1 MKRPTPTQ
9 MKVDTAG
16 IRSRYRTPSG
26 VFLGPWMRDNEHMSS
41 LTPLSTIAEIEAAT
55 GSATTPRLFLDLVRS
70 APTSPALHSMKG
82 DDGWNVWTLQDFSDQ
97 VAGAAA
103 GLASVGVGNGERVL
117 LMMRNRPDFHWFDA
131 AAQFLRA
138 TPVSIY
144 NSSSPEEVEYLA
156 GHAEARVAIV
166 EDAGFLD
173 RVLKVRKDLPLL
185 ERIYVIE
192 PPDGPLPDGV
202 FAAGDLFEHGS
213 ADLDALAAA
222 TSPDDIATLIYTSG
236 TTGPPK
242 GVMISQ
248 YNVVYT
254 IEILKRS
261 IEFDDFL
268 GMRVVSYLP
277 MAHIAERAV
286 SHYQSMILGYSVYCC
301 PDPNQLTMYLKE
313 VHPQLAFGVPRVWEK
328 IYNGVNAALSAD
340 PDRKAQ
346 FDDGVNAAIEI
357 RRSNLDGDFTDE
369 QQATL
374 DFLDS
379 VAFANV
385 RELVGLDAI
394 ELAITGAAPIPDPVL
409 EWFNAIGVPL
419 AEIYGMSETTGPM
432 TFSPERPKIGTVG
445 RGCHGMEVRI
455 ADDGEVVCR
464 GGNIFQ
470 GYFKQPDKTAE
481 TIVDGWLHS
490 GDIGEVDDEGYIRI
504 VDRKKELIITS
515 GGKNISPANLEAAL
529 KTIPLI
535 GQAAAIGD
543 GRKFVS
549 AILVLDPEATAVWA
563 KATGKEGQSLAELSI
578 DPDVLS
584 EVQAGIDEVNEQF
597 AQVEQIK
604 KFTLVGEEW
613 MPDSDLLTPTSKL
626 KRRGV
631 NARYD
636 AEIEAMYAGL
646 S

>member
-1 MKRPTPTQ
+1 MRP
-9 MKVDTAG
+9 
-16 IRSRYRTPSG
+16 IRHDGAMPS
-26 VFLGPWMRDNEHMSS
+26 LQ
-41 LTPLSTIAEIEAAT
+41 PLASPEEVAAAT
-55 GSATTPRLFLDLVRS
+55 GTATTPQLFLELVKR
-70 APTSPALHSMKG
+70 APTSPSLHSMTG
-82 DDGWNVWTLQDFSDQ
+82 ETGWNVWTLQELADEI
-97 VAGAAA
+97 AKAAA
-103 GLASVGVGNGERVL
+103 GLQSIGVEVGERVL

-144 NSSSPEEVEYLA
+144 NSSSPEEIQFLA
-156 GHAEARVAIV
+156 GHAEAKVAIV
-166 EDAGFLD
+166 EDGGFLD
-173 RVLKVRKDLPLL
+173 RVLKIRGELPLL

-192 PPDGPLPDGV
+192 PPEGPLPDGV
-202 FAAGDLFEHGS
+202 FAASELLGAGS

-222 TSPDDIATLIYTSG
+222 TRSDDIATLIYTSG

-261 IEFDDFL
+261 IDFDDFL
-268 GMRVVSYLP
+268 GKRIVSYLP
-277 MAHIAERAV
+277 MAHIAERAM
-286 SHYQSMILGYSVYCC
+286 SHYQALVLGYSVYCC
-301 PDPNQLTMYLKE
+301 PDPNLLTSYLNE
-313 VHPQLAFGVPRVWEK
+313 VHPQIAFGVPRVWEK

-340 PDRKAQ
+340 PERKQA
-346 FDDGVNAAIEI
+346 FDDGVRTAIEI

-374 DFLDS
+374 DFLDE
-379 VAFANV
+379 VAFSTV
-385 RELVGLDAI
+385 RGLVGLDAI
-394 ELAITGAAPIPDPVL
+394 ELAVTGAAPIPEPVI
-409 EWFNAIGVPL
+409 EWFNAIGVRL

-432 TFSPERPKIGTVG
+432 TFSPERNKVGSVG
-445 RGCHGMEVRI
+445 RGCHGMEVKI
-455 ADDGEVVCR
+455 ADDGEVICR
-464 GGNIFQ
+464 GGNVFQ

-490 GDIGEVDDEGYIRI
+490 GDIGEMDDEGYISI

-543 GRKFVS
+543 ARKFIS

-563 KATGKEGQSLAELSI
+563 KEHGKEDVPLVELAA
-578 DPDVLS
+578 DPDVLA
-584 EVQAGIDEVNEQF
+584 EVQAGVDEINEQF

-631 NARYD
+631 NARYA
-636 AEIEAMYAGL
+636 AEIEAMYDGL
-646 S
+646 D

>member
-1 MKRPTPTQ
+1 
-9 MKVDTAG
+9 
-16 IRSRYRTPSG
+16 
-26 VFLGPWMRDNEHMSS
+26 MST
-41 LTPLSTIAEIEAAT
+41 LMPLSTIAEVEAAT
-55 GSATTPRLFLDLVRS
+55 GRSTTPQLFLDLVS
-70 APTSPALHSMKG
+70 QAPTSPALHSMSG
-82 DDGWNVWTLQDFSDQ
+82 DSGWNVWTLQDYADQ
-97 VAGAAA
+97 VARAAA
-103 GLASVGVGNGERVL
+103 GLAEFGVGAGERML

-144 NSSSPEEVEYLA
+144 NSSSPEEIQYLA

-166 EDAGFLD
+166 EDGGFLD
-173 RVLKVRKDLPLL
+173 RILKVRAELPLL
-185 ERIYVIE
+185 ERIYVVE
-192 PPDGPLPDGV
+192 PPEGPLPDGV
-202 FAAGDLFEHGS
+202 HPASELLEQGS
-213 ADLDALAAA
+213 ADLAELAAA
-222 TSPDDIATLIYTSG
+222 TDPDDIATLIYTSG

-261 IEFDDFL
+261 IEFDAFL

-286 SHYQSMILGYSVYCC
+286 SHYQGMILGYSVYCC

-328 IYNGVNAALSAD
+328 IYNGVNAALAAD
-340 PDRKAQ
+340 PERRAQ
-346 FDDGVNAAIEI
+346 FDEGVNAAIEI

-385 RELVGLDAI
+385 RALVGLDAI
-394 ELAITGAAPIPDPVL
+394 ELAITGAAPIPVPVL

-464 GGNIFQ
+464 GGNVFQ

-490 GDIGEVDDEGYIRI
+490 GDIGEIDDEGYISI

-549 AILVLDPEATAVWA
+549 AILVLDPEATAVWS
-563 KATGKEGQSLAELSI
+563 KANGKESLSLAELAA
-578 DPDVLS
+578 DPDVLAD
-584 EVQAGIDEVNEQF
+584 VQAGIDEINEQF
-597 AQVEQIK
+597 AQVEQITK
-604 KFTLVGEEW
+604 YTLVGEEW
-613 MPDSDLLTPTSKL
+613 MPDSDMLTPTSKL

-631 NARYD
+631 NARYAD
-636 AEIEAMYAGL
+636 EIEAMYAGL
-646 S
+646 G

>member
-1 MKRPTPTQ
+1 
-9 MKVDTAG
+9 
-16 IRSRYRTPSG
+16 
-26 VFLGPWMRDNEHMSS
+26 MSD
-41 LTPLSTIAEIEAAT
+41 
-55 GSATTPRLFLDLVRS
+55 G
-70 APTSPALHSMKG
+70 G
-82 DDGWNVWTLQDFSDQ
+82 GWNSWTLQEFADQ
-97 VAGAAA
+97 VARAAA
-103 GLASVGVGNGERVL
+103 GLGGVGVGVGHGEQML

-131 AAQFLRA
+131 AAQFMRA

-144 NSSSPEEVEYLA
+144 NSSSPEEIQYLA

-173 RVLKVRKDLPLL
+173 RILKVRAGLPAL

-192 PPDGPLPDGV
+192 PPEGPLPDGV
-202 FAAGDLFEHGS
+202 YDAADLLGVGS
-213 ADLDALAAA
+213 ADLDELAAL
-222 TSPDDIATLIYTSG
+222 TEPDDIATLIYTSG

-261 IEFDDFL
+261 IQFDDFV

-277 MAHIAERAV
+277 MAHIAERAI
-286 SHYQSMILGYSVYCC
+286 SHYQSMMLGYDVYCC
-301 PDPNQLTMYLKE
+301 PDPTQLTTYLKE
-313 VHPQLAFGVPRVWEK
+313 VHPQLVFGVPRVWEK

-340 PDRKAQ
+340 PDRKQ
-346 FDDGVNAAIEI
+346 SFDDGVNAAIEI
-357 RRSNLDGDFTDE
+357 RSSNFDGNYTDE

-379 VAFANV
+379 VAFSMV
-385 RELVGLDAI
+385 RDLVGLDAV
-394 ELAITGAAPIPDPVL
+394 ELAVTGAAPIPVPVL

-445 RGCHGMEVRI
+445 RGCHGMEVQI
-455 ADDGEVVCR
+455 AEDGEVICR
-464 GGNIFQ
+464 GGNVFD
-470 GYFKQPDKTAE
+470 GYFKQPDTTAE
-481 TIVDGWLHS
+481 TLIDGWLHS
-490 GDIGEVDDEGYIRI
+490 GDIGEIDDEGYIKI

-543 GRKFVS
+543 ARKFVS
-549 AILVLDPEATAVWA
+549 AILVLDAESVAVWA
-563 KATGKEGQSLAELSI
+563 KSHGKESLSAAELSA
-578 DPDVLS
+578 DADVVA
-584 EVQAGIDEVNEQF
+584 EVQAGVDEINQQF

-613 MPDSDLLTPTSKL
+613 MPDSDMLTPTSKL

-631 NARYD
+631 NARYAD
-636 AEIEAMYAGL
+636 DIEAMYA
-646 S
+646 

>member
-1 MKRPTPTQ
+1 M
-9 MKVDTAG
+9 
-16 IRSRYRTPSG
+16 
-26 VFLGPWMRDNEHMSS
+26 
-41 LTPLSTIAEIEAAT
+41 T
-55 GSATTPRLFLDLVRS
+55 GET
-70 APTSPALHSMKG
+70 
-82 DDGWNVWTLQDFSDQ
+82 GWNVWTLRELADE
-97 VAGAAA
+97 VAKAAA
-103 GLASVGVGNGERVL
+103 GLQSIGVEPGERVL

-144 NSSSPEEVEYLA
+144 NSSSPEEIQFLA
-156 GHAEARVAIV
+156 GHAEAKVAIV
-166 EDAGFLD
+166 EDGGFLD
-173 RVLKVRKDLPLL
+173 RMLKIRDELPLL

-192 PPDGPLPDGV
+192 PPEGPLPDGV
-202 FAAGDLFEHGS
+202 FAASELLEQGS

-222 TSPDDIATLIYTSG
+222 TQSDDIATLIYTSG

-261 IEFDDFL
+261 IDFDDFL
-268 GMRVVSYLP
+268 GKRIVSYLP
-277 MAHIAERAV
+277 MAHIAERAM
-286 SHYQSMILGYSVYCC
+286 SHYQALVLGYSVYCC
-301 PDPNQLTMYLKE
+301 PDPNLLTTYLNE
-313 VHPQLAFGVPRVWEK
+313 VHPEIAFGVPRVWEK

-340 PDRKAQ
+340 PERKQA
-346 FDDGVNAAIEI
+346 FDDGVRTAIEI

-374 DFLDS
+374 DFLDE
-379 VAFANV
+379 VAFSTV
-385 RELVGLDAI
+385 RGLVGLDAI
-394 ELAITGAAPIPDPVL
+394 ELAVTGAAPIPEPVI

-432 TFSPERPKIGTVG
+432 TFSPERNKIGSVG

-455 ADDGEVVCR
+455 ADDGEVICR

-490 GDIGEVDDEGYIRI
+490 GDIGEIDDEGYISI

-529 KTIPLI
+529 KTIPLV

-543 GRKFVS
+543 ARKFIS
-549 AILVLDPEATAVWA
+549 AILVLDPEAAAVWA
-563 KATGKEGQSLAELSI
+563 KEHGKDDVPLVELAA
-578 DPDVLS
+578 DPDVLA
-584 EVQAGIDEVNEQF
+584 EVQAGIDEINAQF

-604 KFTLVGEEW
+604 RFTLVGEEW

-626 KRRGV
+626 KRRGI
-631 NARYD
+631 NARYA

-646 S
+646 D

>member
-1 MKRPTPTQ
+1 
-9 MKVDTAG
+9 
-16 IRSRYRTPSG
+16 
-26 VFLGPWMRDNEHMSS
+26 MSS
-41 LTPLSTIAEIEAAT
+41 LTPLSTIAEVDAAAAGRT
-55 GSATTPRLFLDLVRS
+55 VPRDFLDLVR
-70 APTSPALHSMKG
+70 AHPNSPALHSMREEG
-82 DDGWNVWTLQDFSDQ
+82 GWNVWTMQQFSDQ
-97 VAGAAA
+97 VAKAAA
-103 GLASVGVGNGERVL
+103 GLQAAGLGANEQML

-144 NSSSPEEVEYLA
+144 NSSSPEEVQYLA

-173 RVLKVRKDLPLL
+173 RIQQVRAELPAL
-185 ERIYVIE
+185 ERVYVIDA
-192 PPDGPLPDGV
+192 PDGPLPDGV
-202 FAAGDLFEHGS
+202 FAAADLLDAGS

-222 TSPDDIATLIYTSG
+222 TEPDDVATLIYTSG

-242 GVMISQ
+242 GVMITQ
-248 YNVVYT
+248 YNIVYT
-254 IEILKRS
+254 IEILRRS
-261 IEFDDFL
+261 IHFDNFV

-286 SHYQSMILGYSVYCC
+286 SHYQSMMLGYAVYCC
-301 PDPNQLTMYLKE
+301 PDPNQLTTYLKE

-328 IYNGVNAALSAD
+328 IYNGVNAALAAD

-357 RRSNLDGDFTDE
+357 RRSNLDGEFTDE

-385 RELVGLDAI
+385 RALVGLDAV
-394 ELAITGAAPIPDPVL
+394 ELAITGAAPIPESVI

-455 ADDGEVVCR
+455 ADDGEVICR
-464 GGNIFQ
+464 GGNVFE

-481 TIVDGWLHS
+481 TIIDGWLHS
-490 GDIGEVDDEGYIRI
+490 GDIGEIDDEGYIKI

-543 GRKFVS
+543 ARKFVS
-549 AILVLDPEATAVWA
+549 AVLVLDPEAAAVWA
-563 KATGKEGQSLAELSI
+563 KSHGKESLSLAELAT
-578 DPDVLS
+578 DADVLA
-584 EVQAGIDEVNEQF
+584 EVQAGIDEINQQF

-613 MPDSDLLTPTSKL
+613 LPDSDMLTPTSKL

-631 NARYD
+631 NARYAD
-636 AEIEAMYAGL
+636 EIEAMYV
-646 S
+646 